1 MSEIKNDR
9 LGHYGDAKHSKYN
22 DITTLGFKGLIKLFT
37 LLAVFGLVNKDLQCD
52 LALGARARDDE
63 R

>member
-37 LLAVFGLVNKDLQCD
+37 LLAVFDLVNKDLQ
-52 LALGARARDDE
+52 LGFSAMC
-63 R
+63 